1 MRKLFAPLA
10 IALSS
15 SLMAGVAVAT
25 TTAPATQAALTA
37 QINAAVTTGK
47 SPVDLGPAVAT
58 ENNSEYSDATCLQKT
73 TASATIGNCVF
84 GDTKATTTVVLY
96 GDSNAAMW
104 QPAFDAI
111 GRSRHFRVI
120 LMARLGCTVTDIVQG
135 LAWLGF
141 TADPG
146 CATFRTNAFKYISTL
161 NKPRVFIAQLHRYP
175 RAPGNVVISAA
186 TWNAATV
193 RSLNKLRTVSS
204 SLTWL
209 IGVPSPPTTGS
220 AGTPGMPST
229 CLAAHL
235 TDTRPCN
242 FTTAAGIM
250 VANQNDDL
258 KSATATG
265 TKTVVVTGLFCQS
278 TTIGSRSLCP
288 LQVNGV
294 LPYADSWHIGA
305 TYAAYVSKPLA
316 QLLGTQLP

>member
-1 MRKLFAPLA
+1 MRKLLAPLA

-25 TTAPATQAALTA
+25 TPAPATQATLTA
-37 QINAAVTTGK
+37 QINTAVTTGK
-47 SPVDLGPAVAT
+47 PPVDIGPAVAT

-73 TASATIGNCVF
+73 TASATIGNCIF

-104 QPAFDAI
+104 QPAFDEL
-111 GRSRHFRVI
+111 GRTRHFRVI

-146 CATFRTNAFKYISTL
+146 CATFRANAIRYITSL

-175 RAPGNVVISAA
+175 RAPGNVVISAT

-193 RSLNKLRTVSS
+193 RSLNKLRTISS

-209 IGVPSPPTTGS
+209 LGVPSPPTTGGVGS
-220 AGTPGMPST
+220 PGMPST
-229 CLAAHL
+229 CLANHL

-250 VANQNDDL
+250 VANHNDDL
-258 KSATATG
+258 KSATTTG
-265 TKTVVVTGLFCQS
+265 TKAIVVTGLFCQS
-278 TTIGSRSLCP
+278 AIIGPRSACP

-294 LPYADSWHIGA
+294 LPYADSWHVSA
-305 TYAAYVSKPLA
+305 PYAAYVNKPLA
-316 QLLGTQLP
+316 QLLGRQLP